1 MENDNM
7 MNNVDMELMD
17 LYILSE
23 MAYEDTFINTV
34 DSKEELYPEGWY
46 GMNNY
51 EKKIEVLGEALE
63 KNVLIVY
70 TDGYQ
75 TMLEGVKTL

>member
-34 DSKEELYPEGWY
+34 DNKEELYPEGWY

-63 KNVLIVY
+63 KNVLI
-70 TDGYQ
+70 G
-75 TMLEGVKTL
+75 

>member
-75 TMLEGVKTL
+75 TMLEGIKTL